1 MDKDKRIILENLN
14 VQYSGMETAQLKNI
28 NIDTSTGQI
37 IGIIGNSHS
46 GKSTLCRV
54 LAGIIPNI
62 ISAKISGSYSIA
74 GRSPVDAWTTFNAL
88 TGVVLQNPAG
98 QLSGLAD
105 TVADEMA
112 FDLIN
117 QGSSVDVINKRVANV
132 AAQMGLA
139 DQLRQKPES
148 LSGGQMQRLA
158 IATAIITQP
167 QILIMDD
174 PTSEMDPVGRQQFFH
189 WLTTVKETTMFIV
202 SSEIDDLCE
211 VADSIWIMSEG
222 ELVAQGSPQNVF
234 NHLSPEWQIPTP
246 TIYQLAEKMNWHLTG
261 DTFPVAA
268 KELKE
273 AFDAAN

>member
-1 MDKDKRIILENLN
+1 MDEDKRIVLENLN
-14 VQYSGMETAQLKNI
+14 VRYSGMETSQLKNI
-28 NIDTSTGQI
+28 NINTPIGQI
-37 IGIIGNSHS
+37 IGIVGNSHS

-54 LAGIIPNI
+54 LAGIIPKI
-62 ISAKISGSYSIA
+62 ISATISGTYTIA
-74 GRSPVDAWTTFNAL
+74 GRSPMDDWTAFNTS

-105 TVADEMA
+105 TVADELA

-117 QGSSVDVINKRVANV
+117 QGTSADVISKRVANV
-132 AAQMGLA
+132 AAQMGLT

-189 WLTTVKETTMFIV
+189 WLTTVKDTTVFIV

-222 ELVAQGSPQNVF
+222 ELVSQGSPQDVF

-246 TIYQLAEKMNWHLTG
+246 TVYQMAEKMNWRLTG
-261 DTFPVAA
+261 DVFPVAA
-268 KELKE
+268 EELKE
-273 AFDAAN
+273 AFDATN

>member
-1 MDKDKRIILENLN
+1 MDEDKRIVLENLN
-14 VQYSGMETAQLKNI
+14 VRYSGMETSQLKNI
-28 NIDTSTGQI
+28 NINTPIGQI
-37 IGIIGNSHS
+37 IGIVGNSHS

-54 LAGIIPNI
+54 LAGIIPKI
-62 ISAKISGSYSIA
+62 ISATISGTYTIA
-74 GRSPVDAWTTFNAL
+74 GRSPMDDWTAFNTS

-117 QGSSVDVINKRVANV
+117 QGASADVINKRVANV
-132 AAQMGLA
+132 AAQMGLT

-158 IATAIITQP
+158 IATAIIKQP

-189 WLTTVKETTMFIV
+189 WLTTVKDTTVFIV

-211 VADSIWIMSEG
+211 VADSIWIMSKG
-222 ELVAQGSPQNVF
+222 ELVAQGSPKDVF
-234 NHLSPEWQIPTP
+234 NHLSPEWQIPAP
-246 TIYQLAEKMNWHLTG
+246 TIFQLAEKMNWRLTG
-261 DTFPVAA
+261 DDFPVAA
-268 KELKE
+268 EELKE
-273 AFDAAN
+273 AFDATN